1 MVVEFF
7 QRLCVLLYNH
17 VALFVPISI
26 DSPWMRLVLAKRV
39 VNELLIEDLD
49 TLNRCHLQL
58 LSESLERQSD
68 QDFEELVA
76 DELALRV

>member
-1 MVVEFF
+1 
-7 QRLCVLLYNH
+7 
-17 VALFVPISI
+17 
-26 DSPWMRLVLAKRV
+26 MRLVLAKRV

-58 LSESLERQSD
+58 LSKSLERQSD